1 MKCDICK
8 GEISPRGKLWGGEI
22 FFPSGDWLEG
32 HNAEPVVDN
41 GRCCDYCNVI
51 VVIPAR
57 LRSLEE

>member
-8 GEISPRGKLWGGEI
+8 GEISPVGEQPGQWV
-22 FFPSGDWLEG
+22 FGWLEG
-32 HNAEPVVDN
+32 HNAEPVVNN
-41 GRCCDYCNVI
+41 GRCCDHCNVS

>member
-8 GEISPRGKLWGGEI
+8 GEISPV
-22 FFPSGDWLEG
+22 GDWLEG

-41 GRCCDYCNVI
+41 GRCCDHCNVS

-57 LRSLEE
+57 LRSPGEDQ